1 MGKVTNS
8 DIAAALADLTRA
20 IKELSD
26 KVDSCQGFAEAV
38 LDEVVPLGLALD
50 ALATADLPTTAD

>member
-1 MGKVTNS
+1 MSNG
-8 DIAAALADLTRA
+8 DIAAALANLTRA

-26 KVDSCQGFAEAV
+26 KVDGCQGMAEAV

-50 ALATADLPTTAD
+50 SLASADLPQTMD